1 MKAII
6 VARKFNVTED
16 IKARIDKKLKKLDK
30 FFPEVLD
37 ATVTLSEKRGR
48 ETVEITFFRN
58 GTIFRAEETGK
69 DAISA
74 LDKAVDVLER
84 QIRKNKTRLEKQKH
98 IVKDFPPAQN
108 EETEEVIKVTKQKKF
123 EILPMSVEEAIMQ
136 MNLLSHSFFMFR
148 NAETGSMNVV
158 YKRNDDE
165 YGIIEPIE

>member
-30 FFPEVLD
+30 FFPEILD

-58 GTIFRAEETGK
+58 RTIFRAEETGK

-98 IVKDFPPAQN
+98 IVKELPEALKD
-108 EETEEVIKVTKQKKF
+108 ETEEVIKVTRQKKF
-123 EILPMSVEEAIMQ
+123 EILPMSVEEAVMQ